1 MLKARVKYIGQSA
14 YGNDDRLAEIITP
27 AENVNKVSDIIS
39 NIGYNYNIFED
50 YEEAIFLVN
59 VDDMDDY
66 KAFMNAWKK
75 AKRTS

>member
-27 AENVNKVSDIIS
+27 AENINKVSDIIS

-75 AKRTS
+75 AKRT